1 MRLEDIDEY
10 TELYTKFCKCG
21 HKSNRHMN
29 AGIKE
34 YITNHEHRTPT
45 FIATLPVANRKI
57 TKGLRDSDTCV
68 VPAHST
74 HCYECTCQSMALD
87 KKEWEE
93 RNDRNYPEPKEYKE
107 NCDRC
112 DGTGEIHPRLCDR
125 CDGTGEIENAHCHET
140 LTCPD
145 CNGIS
150 KEESK

>member
-57 TKGLRDSDTCV
+57 TKGLRDSDTCGNPILV

-74 HCYECTCQSMALD
+74 HCYECTCQSMELD

-93 RNDRNYPEPKEYKE
+93 RNDRNYPDE
-107 NCDRC
+107 
-112 DGTGEIHPRLCDR
+112 
-125 CDGTGEIENAHCHET
+125 
-140 LTCPD
+140 
-145 CNGIS
+145 
-150 KEESK
+150 